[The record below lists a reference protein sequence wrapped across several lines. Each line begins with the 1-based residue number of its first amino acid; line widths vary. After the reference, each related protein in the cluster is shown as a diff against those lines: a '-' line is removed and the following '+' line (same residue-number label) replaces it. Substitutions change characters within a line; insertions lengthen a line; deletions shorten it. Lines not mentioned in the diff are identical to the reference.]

1 MAAMG
6 AARPGRGPR
15 AGMVDAIPI
24 NVLLAHIKAERVH
37 RVLLGTDES
46 DDLARLVAESI
57 LERAVET
64 LGERASFK
72 SLLSC
77 F

>member
-1 MAAMG
+1 
-6 AARPGRGPR
+6 
-15 AGMVDAIPI
+15 MVDAIPI

-77 F
+77 L